1 VSATPFPPL
10 ELANRVGSLEDAA
23 DPLAYFDGLGRG
35 ARDDIVS
42 ALPEGWSFEGKRI
55 LDFGCGAGRTLRH
68 FLPEARVSEF
78 WGCDI
83 DEPSIAWLREH
94 LSPPIHLIRSEEVPP
109 IPRPDGDF
117 DLIYAISVFTHL
129 TDTWSQWLV
138 ELHRLLRD
146 DGILIATFAGR
157 RLLEKFANEP
167 WDEDRIGM
175 NVLRPWQSWDEGGP
189 FVLHSNWWI
198 RAHWG
203 RAFEILDVQPESG
216 IDSPLG
222 PQSWVLL
229 RKRPGRLTASDLEA
243 PEPGEEREMRA
254 MRHNI
259 SQLQAEVTEQRRL
272 LLSEN
277 ESLRR
282 HSEELQRAVEGLE
295 SSITWRTTK
304 PLRALARRWR
314 ERR

>member
-1 VSATPFPPL
+1 MERYET
-10 ELANRVGSLEDAA
+10 R
-23 DPLAYFDGLGRG
+23 GRAG
-35 ARDDIVS
+35 RDQIVS
-42 ALPEGWSFEGKRI
+42 MLPSDWSFEGKRI

-68 FLPEARVSEF
+68 FLAEAEVAEF

-83 DEPSIAWLREH
+83 DEPSIAWLDEH
-94 LSPPIHLIRSEEVPP
+94 LSPPLHVFRTEELPP
-109 IPRPDGDF
+109 VPRPDADF

-129 TDTWSQWLV
+129 TDSWSRWLL

-157 RLLEKFANEP
+157 LLLERASGES

-189 FVLHSNWWI
+189 FVLHSEWWI

-203 RAFEILDVQPESG
+203 RAFDVLEIVPESG

-222 PQSWVLL
+222 PQSWALM
-229 RKRPGRLTASDLEA
+229 RKRPARLEPADLEA
-243 PEPGEEREMRA
+243 LEPGEEREVQA

-259 SQLQAEVTEQRRL
+259 SQLHAEVSEQRQV
-272 LLSEN
+272 LLSEIDA
-277 ESLRR
+277 LRR
-282 HSEELQRAVEGLE
+282 HADELQRAVDGLQN
-295 SSITWRTTK
+295 SLTWRITK
-304 PLRALARRWR
+304 PLRALARR
-314 ERR
+314 RRGRQDESESRSV